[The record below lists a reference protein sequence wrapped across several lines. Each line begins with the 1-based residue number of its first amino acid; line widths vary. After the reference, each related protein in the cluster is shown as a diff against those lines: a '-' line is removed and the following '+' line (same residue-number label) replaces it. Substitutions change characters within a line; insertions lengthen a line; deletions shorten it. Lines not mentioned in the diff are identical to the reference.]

1 MKFAYSC
8 LSRRRFLNWL
18 GGGALGTFLASLI
31 YPLLKAAIPPYREP
45 EEVVLPLSEYSSL
58 EPNSVKSFSWGIKP
72 GIIKKNQDGTLQAFV
87 GVCTHLDC
95 NVQYL
100 PEQRKFYCAC
110 HQGWYDENGV
120 NIAGP
125 PPRPLRRLFLL
136 EAGDKLLVR
145 KEEKGVEG

>member
-1 MKFAYSC
+1 MRFAYSV
-8 LSRRRFLNWL
+8 LNRRRFLNL
-18 GGGALGTFLASLI
+18 LAGGTLGTLAASLI

-45 EEVVLPLSEYSSL
+45 EEVALPLDEYSAL
-58 EPNSVKSFSWGIKP
+58 EPNSVKAFSWGIKP

-100 PEQRKFYCAC
+100 PDKRKFYCAC
-110 HQGWYDENGV
+110 HEGWYDENGM

-125 PPRPLRRLFLL
+125 PPRPLRRLLIA
-136 EAGDKLLVR
+136 EEGDKLLVR
-145 KEEKGVEG
+145 KEEKAAKT

>member
-1 MKFAYSC
+1 MKLAYSC

-18 GGGALGTFLASLI
+18 GGGTLGTLAASLI

-45 EEVVLPLSEYSSL
+45 DEVVLPLSEYSTL
-58 EPNSVKSFSWGIKP
+58 EPNSAKIFSWGIKP
-72 GIIKKNQDGTLQAFV
+72 GIIKKNQDGILEAFV

-110 HQGWYDENGV
+110 HEGWYDENGV

-125 PPRPLRRLFLL
+125 PPRPLRRLFLSQ
-136 EAGDKLLVR
+136 AGDKLVIR
-145 KEEKGVEG
+145 KEEKGAEG